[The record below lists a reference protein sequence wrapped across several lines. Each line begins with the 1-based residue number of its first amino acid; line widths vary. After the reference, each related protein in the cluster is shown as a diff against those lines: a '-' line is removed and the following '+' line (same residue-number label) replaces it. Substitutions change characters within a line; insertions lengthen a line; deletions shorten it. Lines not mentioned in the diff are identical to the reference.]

1 MNKKKRFYIQITAGR
16 GPIECAAAVGK
27 VYGKIRDALDKIYDS
42 NPNVKY
48 NVIDFNEHD
57 DSDKYGVYDCFMSI
71 TMEVTY
77 DKDEVFESL
86 RKEWEGTI
94 KWISTRNPFRPT
106 HKRKNW
112 FVGVRMYEIPEDMVM
127 CVNDSDI
134 RYETMRSSGAGG
146 QNVNKVESAVRAVHV
161 PTGVSVVARDSRDQ
175 VRNRMLAKERLID
188 KLTLICKHKTDV
200 LKADN
205 WSEHNALARGGE
217 IKTFKG
223 DL

>member
-1 MNKKKRFYIQITAGR
+1 MKRFYIQITAGR
-16 GPIECAAAVGK
+16 GPIECAAVVGK
-27 VYGKIRDALDKIYDS
+27 VYWKLRDTLDKIYDS

-57 DSDKYGVYDCFMSI
+57 DSDRYGVYDCYMSI
-71 TMEVTY
+71 TMEISY

-94 KWISTRNPFRPT
+94 KWVATKNSFRPN

-112 FVGVRMYEIPEDMVM
+112 YVGISFYEIPEPIKI
-127 CVNDSDI
+127 NESDI

-146 QNVNKVESAVRAVHV
+146 QNVNKVESAVRAIYI
-161 PTGVSVVARDSRDQ
+161 PTGDYVVAQDSRDQ
-175 VRNRMLAKERLID
+175 PMNKKLARQRLID
-188 KLTLICKHKTDV
+188 KLSLIDKYKMDV

-205 WSEHNALARGGE
+205 WTEHTSLTRGGE

-223 DL
+223 EL

>member
-1 MNKKKRFYIQITAGR
+1 MNKRFYIQITAGR

-27 VYGKIRDALDKIYDS
+27 VYRKLREALDKIYKS

-57 DSDKYGVYDCFMSI
+57 DSDKYGVYDCYMSM
-71 TMEVTY
+71 TLEVIY
-77 DKDEVFESL
+77 DKEEVFENL
-86 RKEWEGTI
+86 RKEWEGTL
-94 KWISTRNPFRPT
+94 KWVATKNSFRPN

-112 FVGVRMYEIPEDMVM
+112 YVGVSFYEIPEPIKI
-127 CVNDSDI
+127 NDSDI

-146 QNVNKVESAVRAVHV
+146 QNVNKVESAVRAIYI
-161 PTGVSVVARDSRDQ
+161 PTGDYVVAQDSRDQ
-175 VRNRMLAKERLID
+175 PMNKKLARQRLID
-188 KLTLICKHKTDV
+188 KLSLIDKYKMDV

-205 WSEHNALARGGE
+205 WSEHTSLARGGE

-223 DL
+223 NL